1 MNLALNIDSQHSS
14 TIIDSPDNM
23 DVVSHW
29 LWGMA
34 LTRGKVSWKV
44 SGLMGVLPDLLAF
57 VPSTIYGLIYGIERV
72 DIDQAVTSD
81 LPVAWNIYQWTHSL
95 MIVLVLFLAAW
106 YVLKSRQHENPKY
119 MAWMFVLPWFF
130 HIILDIP
137 GHTIDFFPTPF
148 LHPFS
153 DFMMDGVRWSTWWFF
168 WPQVI
173 ILGSVWWLILKNE
186 KAHINDESA
195 DTAALA

>member
-1 MNLALNIDSQHSS
+1 
-14 TIIDSPDNM
+14 M
-23 DVVSHW
+23 DVFSHW

-44 SGLMGVLPDLLAF
+44 SGPMGVLPDLMAF
-57 VPSTIYGLIYGIERV
+57 VPSTIYGLIYGIDRV
-72 DIDQAVTSD
+72 DVDTAVTSD
-81 LPVAWNIYQWTHSL
+81 LPVAWSIYQWTHSL
-95 MIVLVLFLAAW
+95 TIVLILFLTAW
-106 YVLKSRQHENPKY
+106 YVLKSRDHENPKY

-130 HIILDIP
+130 HILIDIP

-153 DFMMDGVRWSTWWFF
+153 DFMFDGVRWSTWWFF

-173 ILGSVWWLILKNE
+173 ILGSVWWYILKRE
-186 KAHINDESA
+186 KAQSIEEMA
-195 DTAALA
+195 ETAALA

>member
-1 MNLALNIDSQHSS
+1 
-14 TIIDSPDNM
+14 M
-23 DVVSHW
+23 DVFSHW

-44 SGLMGVLPDLLAF
+44 SGPMGVLPDLMAF
-57 VPSTIYGLIYGIERV
+57 VPSSIYGLIYGIERV
-72 DIDQAVTSD
+72 EVDTAVTSD
-81 LPVAWNIYQWTHSL
+81 LPVAWSIYQWTHSL
-95 MIVLVLFLAAW
+95 TIVLILFLTAW
-106 YVLKSRQHENPKY
+106 YVLKSKEHENPKY

-130 HIILDIP
+130 HILMDIP

-153 DFMMDGVRWSTWWFF
+153 DLMFDGVRWSTWWFF

-173 ILGSVWWLILKNE
+173 ILGSVWWYILKKE
-186 KAHINDESA
+186 KVQSIEEIAE
-195 DTAALA
+195 TAALA